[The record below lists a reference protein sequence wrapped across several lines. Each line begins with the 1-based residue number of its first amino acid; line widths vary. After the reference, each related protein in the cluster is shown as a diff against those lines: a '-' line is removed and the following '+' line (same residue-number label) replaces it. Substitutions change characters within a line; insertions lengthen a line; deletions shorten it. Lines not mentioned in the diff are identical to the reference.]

1 MHPDQ
6 QLHGGLG
13 VPTAAAL
20 SVEPLL
26 GRSNRRPLRSRQ
38 RLSDQRPLRAR
49 ALPEPLSSIAK
60 LNAFDELFERFS
72 FAVNRI
78 VQGNELRV
86 DLSDRALV
94 FAQTRAEFLDQ

>member
-1 MHPDQ
+1 MHPGQ

-13 VPTAAAL
+13 VPAAAAL

-49 ALPEPLSSIAK
+49 ALPEPLSSITK
-60 LNAFDELFERFS
+60 LNTFDELFERFAL
-72 FAVNRI
+72 AVNR
-78 VQGNELRV
+78 VVKGNQLRV
-86 DLSDRALV
+86 DLGDSALI
-94 FAQTRAEFLDQ
+94 FAQTRAEFLGE